1 MKNLKILL
9 ANITF
14 AQFWNIGKFLIL
26 PINLFQI
33 IFISFICICEFLSII
48 PFFFIFVL
56 FTVLLSCSFFCP
68 FSINNFI
75 KTCDLLLWCSK
86 FLLEIFNILL
96 KHRIFLIFLLVEPSF
111 KLLPFMITI
120 WYLLFKL
127 YESIL
132 CLFHRL
138 IILILAFL
146 CLCYILLLYLKEF
159 CFISSYLGL

>member
-9 ANITF
+9 TNITF
-14 AQFWNIGKFLIL
+14 AQFWNIGKFFIL

-33 IFISFICICEFLSII
+33 IFIGFISIYEFLSII

-56 FTVLLSCSFFCP
+56 LTVFLSCSFFCP
-68 FSINNFI
+68 FSINNFL
-75 KTCDLLLWCSK
+75 KTWDLLLWCRK

-96 KHRIFLIFLLVEPSF
+96 KCGNFLIFLLVEPSF
-111 KLLPFMITI
+111 KLLPFTITI
-120 WYLLFKL
+120 RDLLFKL

-138 IILILAFL
+138 IFIILTFL
-146 CLCYILLLYLKEF
+146 WLCYILLLYLTKF